1 MSRSK
6 SRLWLVIPVLALA
19 VVVSACAGGADEK
32 ILLTK
37 YFTASKVSDNMTLS
51 NIATVAFDPKTDGQV
66 QTFSIVS
73 VSEPVITPLEIKKH
87 AEELKAASAEEKA
100 FSEKKKVFQDANG
113 DAIDRIL
120 KAEQKGQTLKGKDA
134 ELQKEWTKWRE
145 DTATYAKKVSAIRK
159 LVAAEQP
166 IVEISCQDQRN
177 PIDMTSFE
185 GESASKEVTIDA
197 KVKTDAGTVAK
208 KYLFTLQ
215 RITLHGVNG
224 KDVVGRWVVTKRQDL

>member
-6 SRLWLVIPVLALA
+6 SRLWLVIPVLRWQSSR
-19 VVVSACAGGADEK
+19 SACAGGGEEK

-51 NIATVAFDPKTDGQV
+51 NIATVAFDPKTDGQM

-73 VSEPVITPLEIKKH
+73 VAEPVVTPLEIKKH
-87 AEELKAASAEEKA
+87 AEDLKAASDEEKT
-100 FSEKKKVFQDANG
+100 FTDKKKVFQDANG

-145 DTATYAKKVSAIRK
+145 ETAVVRQEGLSGPQARRRRPADRRDQ
-159 LVAAEQP
+159 LPGPAEP
-166 IVEISCQDQRN
+166 DRHHGLRGRVRHAR
-177 PIDMTSFE
+177 TSR
-185 GESASKEVTIDA
+185 STP
-197 KVKTDAGTVAK
+197 
-208 KYLFTLQ
+208 
-215 RITLHGVNG
+215 R
-224 KDVVGRWVVTKRQDL
+224 